1 MLYLGFVALIL
12 TLVFTCVGEK
22 VELESKDYYAREL
35 RYQEQLDAINNLSGS
50 SYTIQ
55 HQVNGKLVEVFFPQA
70 LLSSGVTGSINFLRP
85 SDSSK
90 DKLFALKPDA
100 SGRQVFG
107 SDGCFIKG
115 AYKMQISFTS
125 KGKAFYKE
133 AIVNFQ

>member
-35 RYQEQLDAINNLSGS
+35 RYQEQLDAS
-50 SYTIQ
+50 
-55 HQVNGKLVEVFFPQA
+55 KLVEVFFPQA